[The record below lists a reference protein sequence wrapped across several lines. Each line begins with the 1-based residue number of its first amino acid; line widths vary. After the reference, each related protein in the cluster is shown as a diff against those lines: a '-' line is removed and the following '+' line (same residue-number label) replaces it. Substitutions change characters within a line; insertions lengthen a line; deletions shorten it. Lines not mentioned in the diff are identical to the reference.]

1 MSRSCLNRP
10 PNCAFAG
17 RESVRWGTGPRK
29 HSARA
34 RTCQALQSCTTIEA
48 LGEGRR
54 GAAVSSKLGAARF
67 GGGALAAALVATG
80 RTAASRQA
88 SSSPYARSPATAAG
102 CWLDSPMG
110 CKLSAT
116 APRVRV
122 PRGKF
127 PLQQS
132 TLGVYTVGRISNK
145 TSRRLEDILRGLLR
159 LARRALQLVHLS
171 AAQLEVA
178 RRQVVL
184 DLLGRLHADND
195 DDAFAHCPRNRHR

>member
-127 PLQQS
+127 PLQH
-132 TLGVYTVGRISNK
+132 TGVYGSHLQQNFTPSGRYSAWPA
-145 TSRRLEDILRGLLR
+145 SPCAPRAPARPPQRR
-159 LARRALQLVHLS
+159 S
-171 AAQLEVA
+171 A
-178 RRQVVL
+178 
-184 DLLGRLHADND
+184 
-195 DDAFAHCPRNRHR
+195 